1 MATCGINGDDLRSRR
16 WPLAVPKTNPSSGR
30 IRLPSPDGAAYSPKS
45 GYTPID
51 GGAGYCDRQRRQSR
65 RRYAASQEAID
76 SFCAYSPH
84 SIKTHHIHGI
94 PTLDG
99 TLFEQRTNTMLSVIH
114 MLFGLVQLGSLRNM
128 KRATRHQASHHDAG
142 LRNQRIKAH
151 DIGYQKKT
159 PKRIVHV
166 A

>member
-1 MATCGINGDDLRSRR
+1 MLVYYQCTNSKCSCTSSVLNQNAGVLAALRSRKR
-16 WPLAVPKTNPSSGR
+16 SPQVAASG
-30 IRLPSPDGAAYSPKS
+30 IQGLLLK
-45 GYTPID
+45 
-51 GGAGYCDRQRRQSR
+51 R

-99 TLFEQRTNTMLSVIH
+99 TLFEQRTNTMLYVIH

>member
-1 MATCGINGDDLRSRR
+1 MNPLPKCVSIPIGGMSQKATSISLCFVLSIQETIHY
-16 WPLAVPKTNPSSGR
+16 PTSG
-30 IRLPSPDGAAYSPKS
+30 YSPKS

-51 GGAGYCDRQRRQSR
+51 GGAGYCDRQGSQSR

-151 DIGYQKKT
+151 AIGSPQKKL
-159 PKRIVHV
+159 PPGLYM
-166 A
+166 